1 MVFRHSIRNIKPIIM
16 KRIGIITLLMILML
30 QAFSQEVTAVIKSAD
45 QKAAADTNVATR
57 VIVGDKALIVE
68 NNKDAFKMRIGDR
81 GISILES
88 LENTGPKVEFEKFD
102 KNIAGWQ
109 DDQEKK
115 DEDKKKKKGHFRG
128 HWSGIELG
136 LNNYV
141 TSDYS
146 LSLPAGVD
154 YMSLHSGKSINFNF
168 NIPQVSLGIT
178 RHFGFVTGL
187 GFNWNNYR
195 FDGNNNI
202 RKGTN
207 DIIEEFDPGATLK
220 KSKLATVYFN
230 IPFLAEIQ
238 LRAENN
244 YLNIAAGPVGAVK
257 LLSHSKMVFE
267 DGDKV
272 ASDGDFSLNMLRY
285 GATVRVGY
293 GNFQIYGTYYLSPL
307 FKSGKTP
314 GGIELYPFEIGIA
327 FAFND

>member
-1 MVFRHSIRNIKPIIM
+1 M
-16 KRIGIITLLMILML
+16 KRIVIITLQMILML
-30 QAFSQEVTAVIKSAD
+30 QSFSQEVTAVSKSAD
-45 QKAAADTNVATR
+45 QKAAADTNAAAR
-57 VIVGDKALIVE
+57 VIVGDNALVVE

-88 LENTGPKVEFEKFD
+88 LENKGPKFEFEKYD
-102 KNIAGWQ
+102 AGWQ
-109 DDQEKK
+109 DDQEEK
-115 DEDKKKKKGHFRG
+115 DEDKKKKGKHFKG
-128 HWSGIELG
+128 HWSGIEFG

-146 LSLPAGVD
+146 LNLPASID
-154 YMSLHSGKSINFNF
+154 YMSLHSGKSINFNL
-168 NIPQVSLGIT
+168 NLPQVSLGIT

-202 RKGTN
+202 QKGTN
-207 DIIEEFDPGATLK
+207 DIIEEYDPGAMLK
-220 KSKLATVYFN
+220 KSKLATLYINV
-230 IPFLAEIQ
+230 PLLAEIQ
-238 LRAENN
+238 IHADNN
-244 YLNIAAGPVGAVK
+244 YLNIAAGAVGAVK

-272 ASDGDFSLNMLRY
+272 KSDGDFSLNMLRY
-285 GATVRVGY
+285 GATARVGY
-293 GNFQIYGTYYLSPL
+293 GNFQIYGTYYFSPL
-307 FKSGKTP
+307 FRSGKTP